1 MDAEKGKAWLA
12 ASYAA
17 VIFLGAL
24 LLFQVQPLVGKHIL
38 PWFGGSPAVWTIC
51 LLFFQT
57 LLLAGYA
64 YAHACDRWLRPRQQ
78 AVLHMGLLAVAA
90 AMLLAGILP
99 HKPQENLA
107 GLEPARQILSILT
120 ASIGLPYFLL
130 SATGPLVQ
138 AWFGRV
144 FPGRSPYRLYALSN
158 AGSLIALLSYPF
170 LFERVFDLPLQAQIW
185 SWGFVI
191 FALLCGYIAV
201 KLPRG
206 NSPPQP
212 SPQGGGSRTSYGGP
226 QGGGSRTVYERD
238 APTERPGLR
247 EYLLW
252 LVWPALACIML
263 MATSNH
269 ISTDIAAT
277 PFLWVAPLALYL
289 VTLII
294 AFDRP
299 HWYRPTIVSV
309 LTLAAIYAAGLVHK
323 ERVGSIS
330 IYDCGTPGWVYQTIV
345 EGVADPNLDGPPVEL
360 EFRIGARGFLIAN
373 LAAMFG
379 VCLICHGE
387 LVRRRPDPRYLT
399 SFYLMVAA
407 GGALGGMLVALV
419 APAVFSAFFEWEL
432 SLFAAALLGVG
443 LLLRSIVNFAFGELD
458 ARPRPSQFLVLP
470 PLAIVALLAA
480 AVVLLDV
487 TQFLQPRDAGTVHRL
502 RNFYGALAVRDRDA
516 DDRQARNYILRH
528 GAITHGAQFV
538 HPTRRRE
545 PTTYFARASGIGR
558 TIDYLKSESPGAGG
572 MNIAVVGLGVG
583 TLAAYVD
590 AGDRVTFYELNP
602 AVVEIAENGAWFT
615 YLRDCRERGGQVAIK
630 LGDARRSLDRE
641 QQEGETP
648 NYDLLVLDAFS
659 GDSIPMHLLTA
670 EAFEIYLARI
680 SSNGT
685 STSPTGL
692 RDEGEGAIAVHISN
706 RFVDLEPVLRGAAK
720 RFGLECLRI
729 HNKANRAGAIYSA
742 DWIILSRNEALMRQL
757 AKFAREKSASSA
769 HTVLWTDKRS
779 SLFDVLK

>member
-12 ASYAA
+12 TSYAA
-17 VIFLGAL
+17 TIFLGAL
-24 LLFQVQPLVGKHIL
+24 LLFQVQPLVSKHIL

-64 YAHACDRWLRPRQQ
+64 YAHVCDRWLRPRQQ
-78 AVLHMGLLAVAA
+78 AILHMVLLGAAAALLLAD
-90 AMLLAGILP
+90 ILP
-99 HKPQENLA
+99 EKRGENWD
-107 GLEPARQILSILT
+107 GLDPAWQILLILT
-120 ASIGLPYFLL
+120 VSIGLPYLVL
-130 SATGPLVQ
+130 SATGPLLQ

-170 LFERVFDLPLQAQIW
+170 LFERVFDLPQQARIW
-185 SWGFVI
+185 SWAFVM
-191 FALLCGYIAV
+191 FALLCGYIAM
-201 KLPRG
+201 KLRRG
-206 NSPPQP
+206 NPPPQP
-212 SPQGGGSRTSYGGP
+212 SPQGGGSRTAYNRS
-226 QGGGSRTVYERD
+226 
-238 APTERPGLR
+238 APSDRPRLLD
-247 EYLLW
+247 YLLW

-263 MATSNH
+263 MATTNH

-277 PFLWVAPLALYL
+277 PLLWVAPLALYL
-289 VTLII
+289 VTLIL

-299 HWYRPTIVSV
+299 HWYRPTIVAV

-330 IYDCGTPGWVYQTIV
+330 IYDCGTPGWVYQMIV
-345 EGVADPNLDGPPVEL
+345 QRVADKDVDVPPAEL
-360 EFRIGARGFLIAN
+360 EFRIGARGFLVAN

-387 LVRRRPDPRYLT
+387 LVRRRPDPRDLT

-419 APAVFSAFFEWEL
+419 APAAFNAFFEWEL

-458 ARPRPSQFLVLP
+458 AKPRPSQFLVLP
-470 PLAIVALLAA
+470 PLAIMALLAA
-480 AVVLLDV
+480 AIVLLDL
-487 TQFLQPRDAGTVHRL
+487 TAFLQPRDAGTVHRV
-502 RNFYGALAVRDRDA
+502 RNFYGALAVRERDG
-516 DDRQARNYILRH
+516 DDPQARNYILRH
-528 GAITHGAQFV
+528 GAITHGAQFI
-538 HPTRRRE
+538 HSTRRRE
-545 PTTYFARASGIGR
+545 PTTYFGGTSGIGR
-558 TIDYLKSESPGAGG
+558 TIDYLKSASPGAGG

-583 TLAAYVD
+583 TLAAYID
-590 AGDRVTFYELNP
+590 AGDWVTFYELNP
-602 AVVEIAENGAWFT
+602 AVVETAENGAWFT

-630 LGDARRSLDRE
+630 LGDARLSLERE

-648 NYDLLVLDAFS
+648 TYDLLVLDAFS
-659 GDSIPMHLLTA
+659 GDSIPMHLLTS

-680 SSNGT
+680 STNDT
-685 STSPTGL
+685 STSTAGSPH
-692 RDEGEGAIAVHISN
+692 EGEGAIAVHISN
-706 RFVDLEPVLRGAAK
+706 RFVDLEPVLRGAAE
-720 RFGLECLRI
+720 RFRLDCLRI

-742 DWIILSRNEALMRQL
+742 DWIILSRNEELMRQL
-757 AKFAREKSASSA
+757 ATFAREKSASSA
-769 HTVLWTDKRS
+769 HAILWTDKRS

>member
-12 ASYAA
+12 IAYAA
-17 VIFLGAL
+17 AIFLGAL
-24 LLFQVQPLVGKHIL
+24 LLFQVQPLASKHIL

-78 AVLHMGLLAVAA
+78 AVLHMVLLGAA
-90 AMLLAGILP
+90 AALLLAGILP
-99 HKPQENLA
+99 DKRQGNLA
-107 GLEPARQILSILT
+107 GLDPAWQILLILT
-120 ASIGLPYFLL
+120 VSIGLPYFVL
-130 SATGPLVQ
+130 SATGPLLQ

-158 AGSLIALLSYPF
+158 AGSLIALLNYPF
-170 LFERVFDLPLQAQIW
+170 VFERVFDLPRQARIW
-185 SWGFVI
+185 SWGFAL

-201 KLPRG
+201 KLRRG
-206 NSPPQP
+206 NPPPQP
-212 SPQGGGSRTSYGGP
+212 SP

-238 APTERPGLR
+238 ARSGRPRLLD
-247 EYLLW
+247 YLLW

-263 MATSNH
+263 MATTNH

-299 HWYRPTIVSV
+299 HWYWPTIVAV

-330 IYDCGTPGWVYQTIV
+330 IYDCGTPGWVYKMIV
-345 EGVADPNLDGPPVEL
+345 QRVADPNVGGPPSEL
-360 EFRIGARGFLIAN
+360 EFRIGAWAFLVAN

-399 SFYLMVAA
+399 LFYLMVAA

-419 APAVFSAFFEWEL
+419 APAVFNAFFEWEL

-443 LLLRSIVNFAFGELD
+443 LLLRSIVDFAFGGLN
-458 ARPRPSQFLVLP
+458 AKPRPSQFLVLP

-480 AVVLLDV
+480 AVVLLDL
-487 TQFLQPRDAGTVHRL
+487 TAFLQPRDAGTIHRA
-502 RNFYGALAVRDRDA
+502 RNFYGALAVRERDK
-516 DDRQARNYILRH
+516 DDPQTRNYILRH
-528 GAITHGAQFV
+528 GAITHGAQFI
-538 HPTRRRE
+538 HATRRRE
-545 PTTYFARASGIGR
+545 PTTYFGRASGVGR
-558 TIDYLKSESPGAGG
+558 TIDYLTSESPGAGG

-590 AGDRVTFYELNP
+590 AGDWVTFYELNP

-615 YLRDCRERGGQVAIK
+615 YLRDCRERGGQVAVK
-630 LGDARRSLDRE
+630 LGDARLSLERE

-648 NYDLLVLDAFS
+648 PYDLLVLDAFS

-670 EAFEIYLARI
+670 QAFEIYLARLSI
-680 SSNGT
+680 NGT
-685 STSPTGL
+685 STSPAGL
-692 RDEGEGAIAVHISN
+692 RDEAEGAIAVHISN

-720 RFGLECLRI
+720 RFGLDCLRI

-742 DWIILSRNEALMRQL
+742 DWIILSRNKALMRQL
-757 AKFAREKSASSA
+757 ATFAREKSASSA
-769 HTVLWTDKRS
+769 HAILWTDKRS